1 MCRFIG
7 QSDIKHIMTSLIK
20 AITSVLKTD
29 IISAR
34 PIRLTEIK
42 VITSV
47 LKALTD
53 IISARPIR
61 LAEIK
66 VIMSVSTFKI
76 AVILYIISTLDL
88 PSIILYGFHC

>member
-1 MCRFIG
+1 MCRFIA
-7 QSDIKHIMTSLIK
+7 QSDVKHIMTSLIK
-20 AITSVLKTD
+20 TITSVLKALID

-61 LAEIK
+61 LTEIK
-66 VIMSVSTFKI
+66 
-76 AVILYIISTLDL
+76 A
-88 PSIILYGFHC
+88 IILGQFVLVNLM